1 VPPNVAS
8 ELERLR
14 IELAEH
20 NRRYYLLDDP
30 SISDADY
37 DRLLRRL
44 EKLEQE
50 HPELASADSPTQRPG
65 TSPLE
70 SFERVEHLRPM
81 LSLSNVF
88 DAAELEEFLARVEKG
103 LGTSDVAY
111 VCEPKLDGV
120 AVNLIYEDGV
130 LARAGTRGDGSAGED
145 ITANARTIRTVPLI
159 LETHADAPSPKR
171 IEIRGEV
178 VIGIHDFAELNR
190 QREEEGEAVFANPRN
205 SAAGALRQLDAAITA
220 SRPLDFYVHS
230 HGLVEDGLISLHTQ
244 FLAAAGRW
252 GFKTHPAIRRAK
264 SKAEISQYYEWLTE
278 QRESLDVDID
288 GVVIKVDSAAQREL
302 LGELARS
309 PRWAT
314 AYKFKPRQGVTRINN
329 IVASVGRLGTIT
341 PVADLDPV
349 QISGV
354 TITNASLHNMD
365 EIKRKDI
372 RIGDWVTV
380 ERAGDVIPYVVGPI
394 VERRE
399 GDEKRFRMVRKCPSC
414 GSKVIRL
421 DDEVAYRCSG
431 RSCPAQLKETIRHFA
446 GKTAMDIDGL
456 GEKLVAQVIDAGLV
470 GSFADLYR
478 LDSEQLT
485 QLDRMGPK
493 SAANLVNA
501 IDSSRTQ
508 RLERVIFA
516 LGIRHVGEHAG
527 RVLAQAFGSLE
538 GLAAATQE
546 DLVGLDGIGPEMA
559 ASIGA
564 YFADESNV
572 KLIAE
577 LAEVGLRPTLV
588 ANSTGGALAGSTF
601 VITGTLSTPR
611 NRIKDLIQEAGGTVG
626 SSVSKK
632 TDYLLAGE
640 APGSKLKKAEELGVE
655 VIDEDKLRS
664 MLG

>member
-1 VPPNVAS
+1 
-8 ELERLR
+8 
-14 IELAEH
+14 
-20 NRRYYLLDDP
+20 
-30 SISDADY
+30 
-37 DRLLRRL
+37 
-44 EKLEQE
+44 
-50 HPELASADSPTQRPG
+50 
-65 TSPLE
+65 
-70 SFERVEHLRPM
+70 
-81 LSLSNVF
+81 
-88 DAAELEEFLARVEKG
+88 
-103 LGTSDVAY
+103 
-111 VCEPKLDGV
+111 
-120 AVNLIYEDGV
+120 
-130 LARAGTRGDGSAGED
+130 
-145 ITANARTIRTVPLI
+145 
-159 LETHADAPSPKR
+159 
-171 IEIRGEV
+171 
-178 VIGIHDFAELNR
+178 
-190 QREEEGEAVFANPRN
+190 
-205 SAAGALRQLDAAITA
+205 
-220 SRPLDFYVHS
+220 
-230 HGLVEDGLISLHTQ
+230 LVEDGLISLHTQ